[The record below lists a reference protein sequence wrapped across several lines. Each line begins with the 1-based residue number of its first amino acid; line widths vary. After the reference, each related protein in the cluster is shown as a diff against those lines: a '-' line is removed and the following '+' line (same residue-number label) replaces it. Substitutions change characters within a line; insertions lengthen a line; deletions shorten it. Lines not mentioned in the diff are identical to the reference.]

1 MGFIYI
7 IKNKIND
14 KVYVGQTTNTVQY
27 RFNQH
32 LTNANLD
39 YKTGHLYNAM
49 RKYGKD
55 NFYVETIEEIPNE
68 LLDEREIYWIAYYN
82 SFQNGYNLTIGG
94 EGNKKINYENVIQ
107 DWNNG
112 FTVANLKQKYNISNA
127 CILKIFNL
135 YNISFEERMIRF
147 GQSKQQNNDEKIL
160 ELWNLGYGIREIKRK
175 FGGSRDVIKKQLLR
189 QGITEEEIWQRGLA
203 KRGRPVE
210 QYSLNN
216 EYIATYNT
224 AAEAARALGHPDGG
238 HIGDVAKGRRATA
251 YGYKWKYK

>member
-7 IKNKIND
+7 IKNKINN
-14 KVYVGQTTNTVQY
+14 KVYIEQTTNTVQY
-27 RFNQH
+27 RFAQH
-32 LTNANLD
+32 LTNADLE
-39 YKTGHLYNAM
+39 YKNGHLYNAM
-49 RKYGKD
+49 KKYGKE
-55 NFYVETIEEIPNE
+55 NFYVETIEEVSNKN
-68 LLDEREIYWIAYYN
+68 LNEREIYWIAYYD
-82 SFQNGYNLTIGG
+82 SFNNGYNSTIGG
-94 EGNKKINYENVIQ
+94 EGNKKINYEDVIK

-112 FTVANLKQKYNISNA
+112 LTVANIKQKYNISNA

-147 GQSKQQNNDEKIL
+147 GQSKQQNTDEKIL
-160 ELWNLGYGIREIKRK
+160 ELWNLGYGLREIKK
-175 FGGSRDVIKKQLLR
+175 NFGGSRDVIKKQLLR

-210 QYSLNN
+210 QYSLND

-224 AAEAARALGHPDGG
+224 AAEAARALGHSNGG
-238 HIGDVAKGRRATA
+238 NIGSAAKGQRATA